1 MKRLTNLFAA
11 LAFISSVACTQ
22 GSASALEIP
31 AGSDVAVQKK
41 DGVTVAG
48 RLVEVK
54 PELVVVEGTDGAKT
68 EIPRVQIAEVRAV
81 PPAPPSAIKDDAA
94 AAPSGTKRA
103 AASESSSE
111 ASAPAYREVTVPAGT
126 VLPLDLKSSVASDT
140 SSVEDRVTA
149 TLRRRVM
156 VGGTE
161 AIPAGSTVIGHV
173 TDAKRSARVKGRA
186 RIAFRFTELDL
197 PGDGNR
203 VRISTGTVARQAA
216 ATKQKDAAIIGGG
229 AVGGAVIGGLI
240 GGGDGA
246 AKGAA
251 IGGAAGTGTVL
262 ATRGKEVRL
271 GPGADIAVKLTAPL
285 TLRVPVRR

>member
-1 MKRLTNLFAA
+1 MTRLTKLFAA
-11 LAFISSVACTQ
+11 VVLANSVACAQ
-22 GSASALEIP
+22 GSATSLEIP

-54 PELVVVEGTDGAKT
+54 PELVVVEGTDGART
-68 EIPRVQIAEVRAV
+68 EIPRRQIAEVRAV
-81 PPAPPSAIKDDAA
+81 PTAPRAA
-94 AAPSGTKRA
+94 AQDSEAARAGTAPA
-103 AASESSSE
+103 AASERSSE
-111 ASAPAYREVTVPAGT
+111 ASAPAFREITVPAGT

-140 SSVEDRVTA
+140 SHVEDRVTA
-149 TLRRRVM
+149 TLRRTVI

-161 AIPAGSTVIGHV
+161 VIPAGSTVIGHV
-173 TDAKRSARVKGRA
+173 TDAKESARVKGRA

-203 VRISTGTVARQAA
+203 VRISTGTVAREAA
-216 ATKQKDAAIIGGG
+216 ATKKKDAAMIGGG

-285 TLRVPVRR
+285 TVRVPVRR